1 MRSRSSCTTSSPG
14 LSHLFEA
21 PGNRQRYL
29 ALSMRQALRTLGY
42 PAEPQGEP
50 PSLGNEAL
58 FWAAY
63 SGLVAACVASSH
75 TSASPR
81 ELPQGSAQAKHCHR
95 MNGLE
100 SMQFMYCVDFF
111 RDDLNVGVCIISYII
126 RP

>member
-1 MRSRSSCTTSSPG
+1 MRSRLSCTTSSPG

-58 FWAAY
+58 FRTAYSCWAAR
-63 SGLVAACVASSH
+63 SCIVFLTRKSPGDASWFG
-75 TSASPR
+75 ASQT
-81 ELPQGSAQAKHCHR
+81 LPQVEWA
-95 MNGLE
+95 
-100 SMQFMYCVDFF
+100 
-111 RDDLNVGVCIISYII
+111 
-126 RP
+126 